1 MAKHDLKPNPE
12 TLCSKPPALNLEPT
26 GMISTSCASCTACTA
41 CTVCSKP
48 IVKSSPVKPSAVKPS
63 GPPGAPSPVKVDRY
77 KTKLCLFHLQGLCP
91 PPSSSQP
98 PSPLWLP
105 AASLPHPTPPPPRA
119 PPHLAPAPRSTSPA
133 RASLRCAC
141 CSAERGKEIF
151 ASCRT
156 WFCLFLVSP
165 PPSRPTLAMKGRVGG
180 TCTFPCTKNP
190 PKSVSLS
197 PSPAPRAGARA
208 LPFPFLSNSLSIYR
222 SLLQEPP
229 PPVFALE

>member
-98 PSPLWLP
+98 PFPSGSQLPRSRTPLHLP
-105 AASLPHPTPPPPRA
+105 HAPHPTSLRRPAPPRPRA
-119 PPHLAPAPRSTSPA
+119 PLSAVPVAAPRGAKRSSPRVA
-133 RASLRCAC
+133 LGFVFSL
-141 CSAERGKEIF
+141 
-151 ASCRT
+151 
-156 WFCLFLVSP
+156 
-165 PPSRPTLAMKGRVGG
+165 SRP
-180 TCTFPCTKNP
+180 
-190 PKSVSLS
+190 
-197 PSPAPRAGARA
+197 PRPGQP
-208 LPFPFLSNSLSIYR
+208 LP
-222 SLLQEPP
+222 
-229 PPVFALE
+229 